1 MLGWLKGYRRAWLP
15 GDLGAGAVVAMMMVP
30 QGMAYALVAG
40 LPPVAGLYASIAPP
54 LLYALFGTSSTQSV
68 GPMAI
73 VALMTASALS
83 PLASHGSALYGEL
96 AAQLALLSG
105 LVLLAC
111 GLLRLGFLANFFSR
125 PVMNGFTIGSA
136 IVIAVGQLRPLL
148 GAAPPHWH
156 GPSAALGLG
165 SLALLMLARRHGAA
179 LLRLCGLAPGAADV
193 GARLAPM
200 ALVAGAIALVAIF
213 GLDRMGV
220 RTIGQVPAGLPQLNL
235 AVSSAHWQALLQ
247 PALLIGFMCF
257 LISMSGAQTLAA
269 RKGEKLSTDAELVG
283 LGAANV
289 GSFLSG
295 AFPVT
300 GGLSRSAVNF
310 AAGANTQLAGVTAAA
325 LLGAALVL
333 PTGWL
338 ALLPLPVLSAT
349 IIVAV
354 LGMLE
359 TATLRT
365 AWRYDRADALAL
377 LATAGGVLLLG
388 VEAGVVL
395 GLLLSMGAMIWR
407 ESRPHIAVLGRIA
420 GTEHFRNVERYEVEI
435 RSCVLL
441 LRVDAGLFFG
451 NVEAVHA
458 RVEEELALHPGAREL
473 VLVLSAV
480 NAIDTSALF
489 GLLELNAELG
499 RRGVRLHLA
508 EVKGPVMDRLKES
521 SLLDRLSGQV
531 YLTTAKAWD
540 ALSASDESWSV

>member
-1 MLGWLKGYRRAWLP
+1 MLGWLKGYRRTWLA

-40 LPPVAGLYASIAPP
+40 LPPVAGIYASIVPP
-54 LLYALFGTSSTQSV
+54 LLYALFGTSSSQSV

-73 VALMTASALS
+73 ISLMTASVLA
-83 PLASHGSALYGEL
+83 PLAAPGSALYGVL
-96 AAQLALLSG
+96 AGQLALLSG

-111 GLLRLGFLANFFSR
+111 GLLRVGFLANFFSR
-125 PVMNGFTIGSA
+125 PVMNGFTIGSS
-136 IVIAVGQLRPLL
+136 ILIAFDQLGTLL

-156 GPSAALGLG
+156 GPSAVLGLG
-165 SLALLMLARRHGAA
+165 ALALLMLARRHGAW
-179 LLRLCGLAPGAADV
+179 LLQRCGLPPGAADI

-200 ALVAGAIALVAIF
+200 LLVAASIVLVAAL
-213 GLDRMGV
+213 GLDRLGV
-220 RTIGQVPAGLPQLNL
+220 RVVGQVPAGLPRLNFGF
-235 AVSSAHWQALLQ
+235 SNAHWQLLAK

-257 LISMSGAQTLAA
+257 LISMSGAQALAA
-269 RKGEKLSTDAELVG
+269 RKGEKLLTNAELVG

-295 AFPVT
+295 GFPVT
-300 GGLSRSAVNF
+300 ASLSRSAVNF
-310 AAGANTQLAGVTAAA
+310 AAGANSQLAGVITAV

-338 ALLPLPVLSAT
+338 ALLPLPVLAAT

-359 TATLRT
+359 ASTLRT

-388 VEAGVVL
+388 VEAGVVV
-395 GLLLSMGAMIWR
+395 GLLLSLGAMIWR

-420 GTEHFRNVERYEVEI
+420 GTEHFRNIERYQAET
-435 RSCVLL
+435 RSGVLL

-451 NVEAVHA
+451 NVEAVNA
-458 RVEEELALHPGAREL
+458 RVEEELDLHPGTREL

-489 GLLELNAELG
+489 GLLELNAELV

-508 EVKGPVMDRLKES
+508 EVKGPVMDRLKQS
-521 SLLDRLSGQV
+521 NLLERLSGQV
-531 YLTTAKAWD
+531 FLSTANAWNS
-540 ALSASDESWSV
+540 LSAGDDSWSV